1 MNGGIISNNSAQ
13 TGGGIYSFNESK
25 CSNMIIND
33 GEIINNNASQY
44 GGGFYLSGSSHSL
57 FTTVTIT
64 GGTISNNIA
73 PNGEEYHI
81 ASGRGVILDQR

>member
-13 TGGGIYSFNESK
+13 TGVGIYSFNESK

-44 GGGFYLSGSSHSL
+44 GGGF
-57 FTTVTIT
+57 FEEKVVT
-64 GGTISNNIA
+64 
-73 PNGEEYHI
+73 NGEEYHI